1 LNTTNHVIRTI
12 SSSIEIS
19 AQPSVVWSN
28 ITNVQIE
35 QFSDP
40 LLFRILDIPKPLKA
54 ELVSEGKHG
63 KRVAYFKNG
72 KRFEQEILEWKP
84 FEAYSFSFN
93 PEKGFKVLYWFDI
106 STGVFRI
113 LSGSYLL
120 VDKGQNITLELSSNY
135 SIDRRFYFLFKLPVK
150 MILKVFQRYLLVSIK
165 RNSML

>member
-1 LNTTNHVIRTI
+1 MKTANHIIRTI
-12 SSSIEIS
+12 RSSIEIS
-19 AQPSVVWSN
+19 AQPSVIWEN

-40 LLFRILDIPKPLKA
+40 FIFKILDIPKPLKA

-93 PEKGFKVLYWFDI
+93 PEKGFRVLYWFDI
-106 STGVFRI
+106 STGLFQI

-120 VDKGQNITLELSSNY
+120 INKGQNTTLELSSNY
-135 SIDRRFYFLFKLPVK
+135 SLDRRFYFLFNLPVK

-165 RNSML
+165 KNATQ